1 MRDASSSFI
10 AEKNKLQNRPIFL
23 YTIYDY
29 NGVGGNLYFASYD
42 ADVVFDGVTYL
53 KFPITHDQISENT
66 TAEIDQVKIRVSNVS
81 REIQQYLESYDLRG
95 KKVSIKQV
103 FANLLADTTCYL
115 EDIYYLD
122 SYSAD
127 ASAAEFVCTSKF
139 DVMQLQLPARKFW
152 RNYCQWKFKGTE
164 CAYAGGET
172 SCNKTFARCEE
183 LNNKA
188 RFGGFPSIPSHRI
201 FIG

>member
-1 MRDASSSFI
+1 MRDVSASFVE
-10 AEKNKLQNRPIFL
+10 EKNKLTNRPVFL
-23 YTIYDY
+23 YTVFDYD
-29 NGVGGNLYFASYD
+29 GAGNHLRFAGFD
-42 ADVVFDGVTYL
+42 ADVVFDSVTFQ
-53 KFPITHDQISENT
+53 KFPIAHDHVQENT
-66 TAEIDQVKIRVSNVS
+66 NAEIDQIKIRVSNVS

-95 KKVSIKQV
+95 KRVSIKQV
-103 FANLLADTTCYL
+103 FMDKLNDATCYL
-115 EDIYYLD
+115 EDFYYID
-122 SYSAD
+122 NYMAD
-127 ASAAEFVCTSKF
+127 AIAAEFVCTSKF

-152 RNYCQWKFKGTE
+152 RNYCAWKFKGTE
-164 CAYAGGET
+164 CGYAGGET

>member
-1 MRDASSSFI
+1 MRDVSSSFI
-10 AEKNKLQNRPIFL
+10 TEKNKLTNRPIFL
-23 YTIYDY
+23 YTVFDY
-29 NGVGGNLYFASYD
+29 NGADGNLYFAAYD
-42 ADVVFDGVTYL
+42 ADVVFDGQTYL
-53 KFPITHDQISENT
+53 KFPIIHDIVQENT
-66 TAEIDQVKIRVSNVS
+66 NAEIDHVKLRVSNVS
-81 REIQQYLESYDLRG
+81 REIQAYLEAYDFHN

-103 FANLLADTTCYL
+103 FADHLADATCFI
-115 EDIYYLD
+115 EDIYYID
-122 SYSAD
+122 SYQAD
-127 ASAAEFVCTSKF
+127 VQAAEFTCTSKF

-172 SCNKTFARCEE
+172 TCNKTFARCEE
-183 LNNKA
+183 LNNKQ